1 MTHGLKIQ
9 NHFRPAIRIVV
20 ILLLLLSISP
30 VRDTAQ
36 DQDGEALMVMHL
48 EKKEGSITKT
58 VAQNTVFRTGDILRF
73 RLTSKVAG
81 YLYVLDQG
89 TTGTTT
95 TLFPIA
101 SAATA
106 NNSIA
111 ANVNTLVPATSDGWF
126 EVSGPSGFD
135 VIYILVSATPMAL
148 PAAAPQPATQ
158 APASEAPLPH
168 GLIPRCDDTIF
179 KARGDCV
186 DSSAG
191 VAPLSPKAPLPR
203 ELSPLAKTAARDII
217 LTDDGDGTAVK
228 PGLSAKLPLIYTFRL
243 AHLQ

>member
-9 NHFRPAIRIVV
+9 NHFRPAIPIVV
-20 ILLLLLSISP
+20 VLLLLLSISP
-30 VRDTAQ
+30 VRDSAQ
-36 DQDGEALMVMHL
+36 AANGEALMVMHL
-48 EKKEGSITKT
+48 EKKEGSIAKT

-81 YLYVLDQG
+81 YLYVVDQG
-89 TTGTTT
+89 TTGSAA

-101 SAATA
+101 SGATA

-111 ANVNTLVPATSDGWF
+111 ANVSTLVPATGDGWF
-126 EVSGPSGFD
+126 EVSGPAGFD
-135 VIYILVSATPMAL
+135 VIYILVSATPITL
-148 PAAAPQPATQ
+148 PPAASQPSSQTPAT
-158 APASEAPLPH
+158 AAPLPN
-168 GLIPRCDDTIF
+168 GLIPRCDDSIF
-179 KARGDCV
+179 KARGDCI

-191 VAPLSPKAPLPR
+191 VAPLSPNAPLPR

>member
-1 MTHGLKIQ
+1 
-9 NHFRPAIRIVV
+9 
-20 ILLLLLSISP
+20 
-30 VRDTAQ
+30 
-36 DQDGEALMVMHL
+36 
-48 EKKEGSITKT
+48 
-58 VAQNTVFRTGDILRF
+58 
-73 RLTSKVAG
+73 
-81 YLYVLDQG
+81 
-89 TTGTTT
+89 
-95 TLFPIA
+95 
-101 SAATA
+101 
-106 NNSIA
+106 
-111 ANVNTLVPATSDGWF
+111 VPATGDGWF

-148 PAAAPQPATQ
+148 PAAAPQPASQT
-158 APASEAPLPH
+158 PATAAPLPH